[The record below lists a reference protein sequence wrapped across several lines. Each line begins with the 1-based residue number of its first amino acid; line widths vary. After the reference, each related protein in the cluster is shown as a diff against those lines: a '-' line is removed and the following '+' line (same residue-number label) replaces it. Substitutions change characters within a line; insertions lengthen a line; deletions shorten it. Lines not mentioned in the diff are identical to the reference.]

1 MIWPYVVN
9 FQTKY
14 PVGWRGLYSLSVE
27 LDESIYRLYYECIV
41 LAHGLTVAF
50 FNLQKLKKSTFSRLY
65 TLWSCKFIIQN
76 SLYSVLDKN
85 TKNSSWSV
93 NSVVFLLPKFVQFIF
108 FFPSMRNKV
117 FCTKSLHG
125 HIVYGWLH
133 RGFCFEFFKRF

>member
-1 MIWPYVVN
+1 MNPYIA
-9 FQTKY
+9 
-14 PVGWRGLYSLSVE
+14 SIMSV
-27 LDESIYRLYYECIV
+27 SFSFAKKKNECLV

-108 FFPSMRNKV
+108 FSRACVTRYFVLKV
-117 FCTKSLHG
+117 CMVILYTVGYIEVFVLNFLKD
-125 HIVYGWLH
+125 
-133 RGFCFEFFKRF
+133 FKFEFSDV